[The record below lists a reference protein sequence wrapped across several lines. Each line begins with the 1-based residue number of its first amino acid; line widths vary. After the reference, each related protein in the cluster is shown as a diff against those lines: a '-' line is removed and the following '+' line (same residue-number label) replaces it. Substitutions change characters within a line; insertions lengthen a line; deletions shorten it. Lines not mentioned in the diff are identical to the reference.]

1 MCACVVFVCTRV
13 CMCIC
18 NTEQCVNT
26 FRVTAVVVLCLRL
39 CCWSALQ
46 LSSVQQILATQLG
59 GGMMYPV
66 NRFLQADLDGNFPP
80 DVTVVRS

>member
-1 MCACVVFVCTRV
+1 MLV
-13 CMCIC
+13 
-18 NTEQCVNT
+18 
-26 FRVTAVVVLCLRL
+26 
-39 CCWSALQ
+39 SLQ

-80 DVTVVRS
+80 DVTVVRI